1 MFLSKGKSSMADNNA
16 ICSAIIIDQKKV
28 DRVNKTLPLSEET
41 KEMATLFKAL
51 ADPTRL
57 RIVQSLLLEELCVCD
72 LSTIV
77 QVSISAISHQ
87 LRLLRTMRIVKYRKQ
102 GKQVY
107 YSLNDEHITQL
118 IRTATEHVR
127 E

>member
-1 MFLSKGKSSMADNNA
+1 MADNNA

-28 DRVNKTLPLSEET
+28 DRVNKTLPPSDET